1 VTSEV
6 NGTQIRFDAKE
17 LGEILRVP
25 ASGFD
30 LYVRED
36 KFVLGYGRLLEL
48 AQKFSQQPGPQIP
61 QSVKRGDMT
70 LLHQLLFW
78 FVIKNVI
85 PRGQGHNLADAM
97 DQCFIDLMDKGEQ
110 INLPSIM
117 IRHIARIANSTRDH
131 VLGYGFLLTLVF

>member
-17 LGEILRVP
+17 LGEILGVP

-48 AQKFSQQPGPQIP
+48 A
-61 QSVKRGDMT
+61 
-70 LLHQLLFW
+70 
-78 FVIKNVI
+78 
-85 PRGQGHNLADAM
+85 
-97 DQCFIDLMDKGEQ
+97 
-110 INLPSIM
+110 
-117 IRHIARIANSTRDH
+117 
-131 VLGYGFLLTLVF
+131 